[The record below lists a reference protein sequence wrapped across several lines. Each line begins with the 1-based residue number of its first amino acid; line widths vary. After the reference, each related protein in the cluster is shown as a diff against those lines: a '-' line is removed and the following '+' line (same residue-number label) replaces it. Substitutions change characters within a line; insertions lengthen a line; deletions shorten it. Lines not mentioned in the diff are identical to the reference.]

1 MQTEL
6 IRECF
11 FPFNFFNIFRASFLF
26 SGLEINSPFK
36 SITLS
41 APRTS
46 ISCILLLTLFA
57 LSSAKFFDI
66 ISGDAPSLSKLY
78 FTGSSS
84 MLDGFTEQIIS
95 WSFKIFSLTLLF
107 DANII

>member
-1 MQTEL
+1 MEPFLDIQTEL

-11 FPFNFFNIFRASFLF
+11 LPFNFFNMLKASSLF

-41 APRTS
+41 APKTRAS
-46 ISCILLLTLFA
+46 WMLLLTLLA
-57 LSSAKFFDI
+57 LSSAKFFEI
-66 ISGDAPSLSKLY
+66 ISGEAPSLSKLY

-84 MLDGFTEQIIS
+84 TLDGLTEQII
-95 WSFKIFSLTLLF
+95 L
-107 DANII
+107 